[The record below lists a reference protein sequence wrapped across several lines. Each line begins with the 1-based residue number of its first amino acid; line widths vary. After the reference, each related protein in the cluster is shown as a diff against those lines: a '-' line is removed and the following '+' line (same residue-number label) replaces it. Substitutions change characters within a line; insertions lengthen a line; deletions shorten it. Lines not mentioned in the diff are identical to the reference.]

1 MKWNKAF
8 VAFMVA
14 KFIQR
19 VRNRPTMH
27 KDKWG
32 LTFKKFM
39 KIFDYMFKIGCNKEY

>member
-1 MKWNKAF
+1 MWNKAF

-14 KFIQR
+14 KFFQPM
-19 VRNRPTMH
+19 RNGPMH

-32 LTFKKFM
+32 LIFRKFM